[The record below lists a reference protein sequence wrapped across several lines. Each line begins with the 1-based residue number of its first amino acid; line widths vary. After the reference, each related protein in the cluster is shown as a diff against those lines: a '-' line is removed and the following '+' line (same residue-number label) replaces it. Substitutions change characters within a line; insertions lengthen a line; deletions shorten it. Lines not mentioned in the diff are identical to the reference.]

1 MGRKENHLNAMP
13 QKKRLDLLREQSYL
27 NGSFCD
33 ADAGKTIQIINP
45 ATGDQLGVVPN
56 MGAGETTRAI
66 EAAAGAFASWS
77 GLLAQ
82 QRADLM
88 MAWHGLIIKHQEEI
102 AHILVLENGKPLKEA
117 RTEVGYCAA
126 FVRWFAAEGRRI
138 YGDIIPPVRPD
149 SEIRVTK
156 HPVGVAAAITPWN
169 FPAAMITRKC
179 AAALAAGCTIVMKP
193 SELTPYTALALAALA
208 DKAGLPA
215 GVLNIITGEPQA
227 IGQVFT
233 EHPFVK
239 KISFTGSTR
248 VGKLLMGQSAAGV
261 KKLSLELGGN
271 APFLVFDDADLAQAV
286 TEVMASKFR
295 NSGQTCVCANR
306 VYVQQGVYDE
316 FVSLLKQEVVKLKV
330 GNGMEAGVEQGPL
343 INEEAV
349 RKVERH
355 VRESLAKGAQLV
367 CGGKR
372 HALGGTFFEPTI
384 LRDVPLDAPPTT
396 EETFGP
402 LLPLYRFTEEKEAVE
417 LANRSRH
424 GLAAF
429 FCTQNLQRAYRVSE
443 ALAAGL
449 VGVNS
454 GLVSSEVA
462 PFGGI
467 KESGFGREG
476 SKYGIDEYLYVKY
489 TLFNY
494 G

>member
-1 MGRKENHLNAMP
+1 MQQEKRKLS
-13 QKKRLDLLREQSYL
+13 LLREQAFL
-27 NGSFCD
+27 AGKFCD
-33 ADAGKTIQIINP
+33 ADSGRTLEVVNP
-45 ATGDQLGVVPN
+45 ATGDQLGTVPN
-56 MGAGETTRAI
+56 MGADETARAI
-66 EAAAGAFASWS
+66 EAAAAAFVKWS

-88 MAWHGLIIKHQEEI
+88 MAWHGLIIKHQGEI
-102 AHILVLENGKPLKEA
+102 ARILVLENGKPLKEA
-117 RTEVGYCAA
+117 QTEVGYCAA
-126 FVRWFAAEGRRI
+126 FVRWFAEEGKRV
-138 YGDIIPPVRPD
+138 YGDIIPPVRPE

-156 HPVGVAAAITPWN
+156 RPVGVAAAITPWN

-179 AAALAAGCTIVMKP
+179 AAALAAGCAIVMKP

-208 DKAGLPA
+208 DKAGLPP
-215 GVLNIITGEPQA
+215 GVFNIITGAPQA
-227 IGQVFT
+227 IGQTFT
-233 EHPFVK
+233 QHPLVK

-248 VGKLLMGQSAAGV
+248 VGKLLMEQSAAGV
-261 KKLSLELGGN
+261 KKISLELGGN
-271 APFLVFDDADLAQAV
+271 APFIVFDDADLPKAV

-306 VYVQQGVYDE
+306 VYVQQGVYDD
-316 FVSLLKQEVVKLKV
+316 FTRLLKQEVEKLRV
-330 GNGMEAGVEQGPL
+330 GNGMDPGVEQGPL

-349 RKVERH
+349 TKVERH
-355 VRESLAKGAQLV
+355 VCASVAQGARLV

-384 LRDVPLDAPPTT
+384 LIDVPRDAPPTT

-402 LLPLYRFTEEKEAVE
+402 LLPLYRFTEEEEAVE

-429 FCTQNLQRAYRVSE
+429 FCTQNLQRAYRVAES
-443 ALAAGL
+443 LAAGL
-449 VGVNS
+449 VGVNC

-476 SKYGIDEYLYVKY
+476 SKYGIDEYLYIKY

-494 G
+494 AD